1 MACEILINNLTGHVI
16 SVFDSGQLFGKMESK
31 ARFVELGG
39 ADLDWSGK
47 FFTYSVTDR
56 EPSELAYCKEQFGE
70 EGLPRFSIT
79 GDQAI
84 RQDFS
89 GDCEL
94 TVSGDYFESILTD
107 LAE

>member
-1 MACEILINNLTGHVI
+1 MACKILINNLTGEVI
-16 SVFDSGQLFGKMESK
+16 TVFDRGQLLGKMESK

-56 EPSELAYCKEQFGE
+56 EPSDLYYCKEQFTD

-89 GDCEL
+89 GDCES